1 MDIEQKLANT
11 LIERPTGIVIDGEHF
26 YLYPA
31 TLGRMQIER
40 EVRAVLQPKSENI
53 RINADVEVARI
64 IAEHPDEALWAIAY
78 ATAKGKECMDNEK
91 MKSRVDFLKKHATPA
106 DITTLFVAVISEGG
120 VADLQQHYGIDK
132 EQKEFRRISEAKG
145 TGGTFIFGGKTIY
158 GTLIAPLMEKYGWTL
173 DNILWGIS
181 YANLQM
187 LMADATKTIMLS
199 KEEQKRIHPKQS
211 RDVVRADDPKN
222 FAMITNMNWD

>member
-1 MDIEQKLANT
+1 MDIEQKLAST

-40 EVRAVLQPKSENI
+40 EVRAALQPKSENI

-91 MKSRVDFLKKHATPA
+91 MKSRVNFLKEHATPA
-106 DITTLFVAVISEGG
+106 DITTLFVMVISEGS

-173 DNILWGIS
+173 DYILWDIS

-199 KEEQKRIHPKQS
+199 KEEQKRIHPKQA

>member
-40 EVRAVLQPKSENI
+40 EVRAALQPKSENI

-91 MKSRVDFLKKHATPA
+91 MKSRVNFLKEHATPA
-106 DITTLFVAVISEGG
+106 DITTLFVAVISEGS

-145 TGGTFIFGGKTIY
+145 MGGTFVFGGKTIY

-173 DNILWGIS
+173 DYILWGIS

-187 LMADATKTIMLS
+187 LMMDATKTIMLS